1 MKKNILVGFDDSENA
16 MRAIEFIADTF
27 DKDNEISLFHVIQD
41 TAALCDMNSPELTP
55 YFVSQQTSFCTLED
69 QKKSL
74 VEQAVEKA
82 KDRLVSAGFS
92 DRKIH
97 IKLAVKKKNVAK
109 DIIDEAH
116 NGYGLIVLG
125 RRGVSGIKDFLLGSI
140 SQKVL
145 QLANEG
151 SILFVN

>member
-1 MKKNILVGFDDSENA
+1 MKKKILVGFDDSENA
-16 MRAIEFIADTF
+16 MRAIEFIAETF
-27 DKDNEISLFHVIQD
+27 DKDHEISLFHVIQD

-55 YFVSQQTSFCTLED
+55 YFVSQQTSFCSLED

-74 VEQAVEKA
+74 VEQALEKA

-97 IKLAVKKKNVAK
+97 IKLAAKKKNVAK

-116 NGYGLIVLG
+116 NGYELIVLG
-125 RRGVSGIKDFLLGSI
+125 RRGVSGIKEFLLGSI

-145 QLANEG
+145 QLAKEG